1 VRVQRSRLQRF
12 CSSISAEA
20 YHLAGA
26 ARCDARK
33 GGVECRPTPGVL
45 VTYFAK
51 PTVAIAFGA
60 FMLCAET
67 CLHADALLQAT
78 MAPLDLPLYDWAAGL
93 FLLGAGVFSRR
104 DWSSTHR
111 QYQSAAWAF
120 MLSLLTGAFISQL
133 NDWLTPPT
141 EPPSWGISET
151 GFVVIIAAL
160 IVIAV
165 CGLISTIGVRHT
177 D

>member
-1 VRVQRSRLQRF
+1 M
-12 CSSISAEA
+12 
-20 YHLAGA
+20 
-26 ARCDARK
+26 
-33 GGVECRPTPGVL
+33 
-45 VTYFAK
+45 TYFAK

-67 CLHADALLQAT
+67 CLHADALQQAT
-78 MAPLDLPLYDWAAGL
+78 VAPLALPLYDWAAGL
-93 FLLGAGVFSRR
+93 FLLGAGVLSRR
-104 DWSSTHR
+104 DWSFTHR
-111 QYQSAAWAF
+111 QYQAAAWAF

-160 IVIAV
+160 TVIAV
-165 CGLISTIGVRHT
+165 CGLITTIGSAT
-177 D
+177 LND